1 MSAETQI
8 LDQLKTDLEFIN
20 GGNNYANKLMKVV
33 EGYKPLST
41 ENDFDC
47 AYFFMGNRKPL
58 KNTSDNVPY
67 VWQGELWIIIQI
79 KATEGNLS
87 RRIESWIDDF
97 RKWLWQGTGITAN
110 KWFTLDT
117 SLPSVVAWNSK
128 ELMTIEPNSL
138 WDKQISE
145 LFFKIN
151 ITYET

>member
-8 LDQLKTDLEFIN
+8 LDQLETDLKFIDGN
-20 GGNNYANKLMKVV
+20 GYANRLNKVT

-47 AYFFMGNRKPL
+47 AWFFMGNRKPV
-58 KNTSDNVPY
+58 KHTSDNVPY
-67 VWQGELWIIIQI
+67 AWQGELWIIIQL
-79 KATEGNLS
+79 KAADGNLS

-97 RKWLWQGTGITAN
+97 RKWLYQGSGITTN

-117 SLPSVVAWNSK
+117 SLPTVVSWNSK
-128 ELMTIEPNSL
+128 DLQSIEPNSL
-138 WDKQISE
+138 WDKNISE

-151 ITYET
+151 ITYST